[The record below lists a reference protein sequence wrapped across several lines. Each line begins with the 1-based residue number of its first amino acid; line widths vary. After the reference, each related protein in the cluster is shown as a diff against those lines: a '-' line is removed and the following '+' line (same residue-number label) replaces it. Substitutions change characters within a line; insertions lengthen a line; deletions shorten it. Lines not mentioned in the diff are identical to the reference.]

1 MFRALSTPL
10 RRALAVVAALGGA
23 ACGDDG
29 SVDPVEVGLSF
40 RASAVRV
47 APDSSASLI
56 LVNDGPRR
64 LGPVELRSAAV
75 TNGAGL
81 AWAGAAVV
89 VDPPGVATLAPGASA
104 TLTLSLVGGES
115 LVPGTYGT
123 RLAARVAGEEA
134 AAVEVVVSGPP
145 EPPTTLASLTLDGPV
160 AVVRGD
166 AVALEVTGVDTTGAT
181 VRPRAAWT
189 VDPPGAG
196 LVTAEG
202 RFVAYESGTIRV
214 AARAGGVADTLVVT
228 ASPRTR
234 ALGFTAVAEGVD
246 TARFTSDLWVHGAHA
261 YSGTWGVR
269 VGAEAAHPGN
279 VLRSW
284 SLGPPGPTPVDSV
297 VLDARTTNDVK
308 VSADGALGVVTHEGS
323 EDGRNGVTLLDLS
336 DPGHPRVLSRTT
348 TGLEPGVHN
357 AWLDGDWLYLVV
369 DGVGSGLRILD
380 VSSPATPRT
389 VASYWAGESFLHDVY
404 VRDGL
409 AFLSHW
415 DAGLVILDVGNGMAG
430 GHPTAPVEVSRIA
443 VPGGQTHNAW
453 YWPERGLVFVGEE
466 DFGTPGRLH
475 VVDVADL
482 RAPREVATFAV
493 EGATPHNVWL
503 DEDAGI
509 LYAAWYE
516 KGIRALDVTGEL
528 LGELERQGREL
539 GSWRRPGPRPAC
551 WQNLGTCTWAPQ
563 LHEGRLYLSD
573 VNRGLVVLEPTGG

>member
-1 MFRALSTPL
+1 MFRVLPASI
-10 RRALAVVAALGGA
+10 RRTLVVVAAAWGA

-29 SVDPVEVGLSF
+29 SVDPLNRGLSF
-40 RASAVRV
+40 RASSVRV
-47 APDSSASLI
+47 VPDASAPLV

-75 TNGAGL
+75 VDGAGL
-81 AWAGAAVV
+81 ASAGVAVV
-89 VDPPGVATLAPGASA
+89 VDPPGVATLAPGASV

-115 LVPGTYGT
+115 LAPGTYGT
-123 RLAARVAGEEA
+123 RLAARVAGEDA
-134 AAVEVVVSGPP
+134 AAVEVVVEALPA
-145 EPPTTLASLTLDGPV
+145 PPTTLASLTLDGPPTV
-160 AVVRGD
+160 LRGD

-181 VRPRAAWT
+181 VRPRATWT

-202 RFVAYESGTIRV
+202 RFVAYETGPIRV
-214 AARAGGVADTLVVT
+214 AARAGGVADTLTLT
-228 ASPRTR
+228 ATPRTR
-234 ALGFTAVAEGVD
+234 TVAFAPVAEGLD
-246 TARFTSDLWVHGAHA
+246 TVRFTSDLWVHGAWA
-261 YSGTWGVR
+261 YTGTWGIR
-269 VGAEAAHPGN
+269 AGPLGTTPGN

-284 SLGPPGPTPVDSV
+284 SLGAAGPTAVDSV

-323 EDGRNGVTLLDLS
+323 NDGRNGVTLLDLS
-336 DPGHPRVLSRTT
+336 DPGHPRVVSRTT
-348 TGLEPGVHN
+348 AGLESGVHN
-357 AWLDGDWLYLVV
+357 AWLDGPWLYLVV
-369 DGVGSGLRILD
+369 DGIGSGLRILD
-380 VSSPATPRT
+380 VSSPAAPRT
-389 VASYWAGESFLHDVY
+389 VAAYWAGESFLHDVY

-415 DAGLVILDVGNGMAG
+415 DAGLVILDVGNGLAG

-475 VVDVADL
+475 VIDVADL

-493 EGATPHNVWL
+493 PGATPHNVWL
-503 DEDAGI
+503 DEEAEI

-516 KGIRALDVTGEL
+516 NGLRALDVSGPL

-539 GSWRRPGPRPAC
+539 GSWRRAGPGQC
-551 WQNLGTCTWAPQ
+551 WVSLGTCSWAPQ
-563 LHEGRLYLSD
+563 LHQGRLYLSD
-573 VNRGLVVLEPTGG
+573 VNRGLVVVEPTGG